1 MIDYLIEAK
10 NIEENLVRWRR
21 DFHRHPELR
30 FEETRTANIVAE
42 HLKTLGFEV
51 STGIG
56 KTGVVGILKG
66 ISPGPVALM
75 RFDMD
80 ALPIHEENEMEYKS
94 VCPGVMHACGH
105 DAHTAIGMGVAEILS
120 WHKEEL
126 TGTVKLVFQPA
137 EEGAGGAMAMIKD
150 GVLENPSIDLSFGLH
165 IHSQTPLGMVRIGD
179 GPILTA
185 ADKFTIAIRG
195 KGGHGAEPQKTIDVI
210 IIAAQIINAL
220 QTIISRN
227 VDQLKTAIISIGS
240 IHAGSAFNI
249 IPERAQLQGT
259 IRTFDEDIRELV
271 HTRMEQIIKGVA
283 QSHGASTSLQI
294 ENIVPAAVN
303 NPQMCAQV
311 RKLAEPIFGAENI
324 TTDELAT
331 PSDDM
336 AEFLLAAPGC
346 HFILGAS
353 PGENSY
359 PHHNARFDINEKAL
373 PLGVALLCAEAA
385 YFLSD

>member
-10 NIEENLVRWRR
+10 KIEENLVRWRR